1 MDISGYDLRKLGQ
14 KMRKLLVIIL
24 TCVMCLAVWSAAL
37 ADDLLDR
44 YVMGQPMSVEPAS
57 LFGDGDLL
65 SPKAYGLDGSDYL
78 WSKWLDAQEKGADKA
93 WLRSNLG
100 SFLSRWGYMD
110 AADSPKVR
118 LPLGSDKVV
127 LAFGMDSNDD
137 LLLAAPPSLTS
148 DSARQTPGLDL
159 SIELTAGSLHTAP
172 GFGWRGV
179 DFDEAP
185 TGYDS
190 SYNSWVAYLPI
201 EYSKGGLT
209 AKAGAYMGENVDAGS
224 GGATDYFAFQG
235 PSSAPLW
242 TDDGQVNNTMVYGGF
257 LALEYSL
264 GPWSV
269 TGGAGAVYT
278 ANEAWT
284 RALAYRTDNYVR
296 KAYFFALPYRVGHR
310 FVVQPE
316 LSYFDNGV
324 DPKDGTELKD
334 DWLLG
339 VNMRFSF

>member
-1 MDISGYDLRKLGQ
+1 
-14 KMRKLLVIIL
+14 MRKWLVIIL
-24 TCVMCLAVWSAAL
+24 TCALSLAVWSAAM

-44 YVMGQPMSVEPAS
+44 YVMGQPMSGEPVS
-57 LFGDGDLL
+57 LLDDGGVL
-65 SPKAYGLDGSDYL
+65 SPRAYGLDGSDYL
-78 WSKWLDAQEKGADKA
+78 WNKWLESQENNSADKI
-93 WLRSNLG
+93 WLRNNLSN
-100 SFLSRWGYMD
+100 FLSRWGYLD
-110 AADSPKVR
+110 TVDTPKVR
-118 LPLGSDKVV
+118 LPLGGDKVV
-127 LAFGMDSNDD
+127 LALGLDSKDSS
-137 LLLAAPPSLTS
+137 LLALPPNVSR
-148 DSARQTPGLDL
+148 DDVRQTPGLGL
-159 SIELTAGSLHTAP
+159 ALELNAGALQTSP

-179 DFDEAP
+179 DSDEVP
-185 TGYDS
+185 NGYDN
-190 SYNSWVAYLPI
+190 SYNSWVAYLPV
-201 EYSKGGLT
+201 EYSVGGLT
-209 AKAGAYMGENVDAGS
+209 AKAGAYMGENIDSGTGGGS
-224 GGATDYFAFQG
+224 EYFAFQG

-242 TDDGQVNNTMVYGGF
+242 TEDGKVSNTMVYGGF
-257 LALEYSL
+257 LALEYNL

-296 KAYFFALPYRVGHR
+296 KAYFFALPYRVGRR